1 MVNKGLRYLKNVNKF
16 NSNFSRKIKP
26 PFMIYVDFEIVL
38 VPENNRNQNPEESYT
53 NKYQIHVACSY
64 IVLVK
69 NQFYLGQDAVYNFIN
84 TMIEESKYCTY
95 VIKKPSAKNLR

>member
-26 PFMIYVDFEIVL
+26 PFMIYVDFEIAL

-69 NQFYLGQDAVYNFIN
+69 N
-84 TMIEESKYCTY
+84 
-95 VIKKPSAKNLR
+95 